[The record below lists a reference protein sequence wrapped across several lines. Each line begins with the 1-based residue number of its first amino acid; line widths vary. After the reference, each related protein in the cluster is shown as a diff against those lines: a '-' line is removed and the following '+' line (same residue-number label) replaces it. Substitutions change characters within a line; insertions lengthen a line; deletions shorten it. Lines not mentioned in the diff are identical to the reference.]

1 MNKKIKP
8 MRLNKIIIVSILCLI
23 GGLTNLS
30 AQSSTKDVE
39 IKNETNYEKGQNL
52 GRSLTPTIEAQ
63 INTLSRLLSFTF
75 NEPVGT
81 VTITVTNS
89 LGETVAS
96 SQCNTTIQPFVQ
108 LFVPVVD
115 DTYYIY
121 IGGNKISATG
131 IYTIINGLII

>member
-1 MNKKIKP
+1 MKT
-8 MRLNKIIIVSILCLI
+8 RLIILSLLILLLGVQQI
-23 GGLTNLS
+23 S
-30 AQSSTKDVE
+30 AQTSIPDIEINVGDEESSNS
-39 IKNETNYEKGQNL
+39 IKGRNL
-52 GRSLTPTIEAQ
+52 IPTIEAQ

-121 IGGNKISATG
+121 RWKQNIRYWYLYHYQRTYHIKI
-131 IYTIINGLII
+131 

>member
-1 MNKKIKP
+1 
-8 MRLNKIIIVSILCLI
+8 MRLNKIIIVSIICLI

-39 IKNETNYEKGQNL
+39 IKNETDSDKNKVV
-52 GRSLTPTIEAQ
+52 GRSLIPTIEAQ

-81 VTITVTNS
+81 VTIIVTNS
-89 LGETVAS
+89 VGETVAS

-108 LFVPVVD
+108 LFVPVID

-121 IGGNKISATG
+121 INGNSLSAYG
-131 IYTIINGLII
+131 QYVIQGALVL

>member
-1 MNKKIKP
+1 MKKIT
-8 MRLNKIIIVSILCLI
+8 NIIILFLVVFLSN
-23 GGLTNLS
+23 TTFLS
-30 AQSSTKDVE
+30 AQNTTADIEIHNQKGNENETSKDV
-39 IKNETNYEKGQNL
+39 
-52 GRSLTPTIEAQ
+52 GRTLTPTVEAQ

>member
-1 MNKKIKP
+1 
-8 MRLNKIIIVSILCLI
+8 MRLNQIIIVSILCLI

-39 IKNETNYEKGQNL
+39 IKNETNYVENKNL

-89 LGETVAS
+89 VGETVAS

-108 LFVPVVD
+108 LFVPVAD
-115 DTYYIY
+115 DTDYYRIQ
-121 IGGNKISATG
+121 
-131 IYTIINGLII
+131 

>member
-1 MNKKIKP
+1 
-8 MRLNKIIIVSILCLI
+8 MRLNKIIIVSIICLI

-39 IKNETNYEKGQNL
+39 IKNETDSDKNKVV
-52 GRSLTPTIEAQ
+52 GRSLIPTIEAQ

-89 LGETVAS
+89 VGETVAS

-108 LFVPVVD
+108 LFVPVAD
-115 DTYYIY
+115 DTYSIL
-121 IGGNKISATG
+121 K
-131 IYTIINGLII
+131 LL

>member
-1 MNKKIKP
+1 

-39 IKNETNYEKGQNL
+39 IKNETNYEKDQDL

-63 INTLSRLLSFTF
+63 VNTLSRLLSLTF

-81 VTITVTNS
+81 VTVTVTNS
-89 LGETVAS
+89 VGDTVAA
-96 SQCNTTIQPFVQ
+96 SQCNTTILPFVQ
-108 LFVPVVD
+108 LFVPVID

-121 IGGNKISATG
+121 INGNSLSAYG
-131 IYTIINGLII
+131 QYVIQGALVL

>member
-1 MNKKIKP
+1 
-8 MRLNKIIIVSILCLI
+8 MRLNKFIIISILCLI

-30 AQSSTKDVE
+30 AQSSTKDVK
-39 IKNETNYEKGQNL
+39 IKDETDYGENKDV

-89 LGETVAS
+89 VGETVAS

-121 IGGNKISATG
+121 INGDRISAYGT
-131 IYTIINGLII
+131 YIIVNGFII

>member
-1 MNKKIKP
+1 
-8 MRLNKIIIVSILCLI
+8 MRLNKIIIASILCLI

-39 IKNETNYEKGQNL
+39 IKNETNSEKNKDV
-52 GRSLTPTIEAQ
+52 GRSLIPTIEAQ

-108 LFVPVVD
+108 LFVPVID

-121 IGGNKISATG
+121 INGNSLSAYG
-131 IYTIINGLII
+131 QYVIQGALVL

>member
-1 MNKKIKP
+1 

-89 LGETVAS
+89 VGETVAS

-121 IGGNKISATG
+121 ICGNKISATG

>member
-1 MNKKIKP
+1 MKT
-8 MRLNKIIIVSILCLI
+8 RLIILSLLILLLGVQQI
-23 GGLTNLS
+23 S
-30 AQSSTKDVE
+30 AQTSIPDIKINVDDEESSNSG
-39 IKNETNYEKGQNL
+39 I
-52 GRSLTPTIEAQ
+52 GRNLTPTIEAQ

-89 LGETVAS
+89 VGETVAS

-115 DTYYIY
+115 ETYSIL
-121 IGGNKISATG
+121 K
-131 IYTIINGLII
+131 LL

>member
-1 MNKKIKP
+1 
-8 MRLNKIIIVSILCLI
+8 MRLNKIIIISILCLI

-30 AQSSTKDVE
+30 AQSSTKDVD
-39 IKNETNYEKGQNL
+39 IKNETDCEKGQNL

-89 LGETVAS
+89 VGETVAS

-108 LFVPVVD
+108 LFVPVID

>member
-1 MNKKIKP
+1 MKT
-8 MRLNKIIIVSILCLI
+8 RLIILSLLILLLGVQQI
-23 GGLTNLS
+23 S
-30 AQSSTKDVE
+30 AQTTVPDIDINIGKGESSDSG
-39 IKNETNYEKGQNL
+39 I
-52 GRSLTPTIEAQ
+52 GRNLTPTIEAQ

-89 LGETVAS
+89 VGETVAS

-121 IGGNKISATG
+121 INGDRISAYGT
-131 IYTIINGLII
+131 YIIVNGFII

>member
-1 MNKKIKP
+1 MKT
-8 MRLNKIIIVSILCLI
+8 RLIILSLLILLLGVQQI
-23 GGLTNLS
+23 S
-30 AQSSTKDVE
+30 AQTSIPDIEINVDDKESSDS
-39 IKNETNYEKGQNL
+39 NSGKGRN
-52 GRSLTPTIEAQ
+52 LTPTVEAQ

-96 SQCNTTIQPFVQ
+96 SQCNTAIQPFVQ
-108 LFVPVVD
+108 LFVPVID

>member
-1 MNKKIKP
+1 
-8 MRLNKIIIVSILCLI
+8 MRLNKIIIVSLLCLI

-39 IKNETNYEKGQNL
+39 IKKETNSEENKGV
-52 GRSLTPTIEAQ
+52 GRSLTPPIEAQ

-96 SQCNTTIQPFVQ
+96 SQCNTAIQPFVQ

>member
-1 MNKKIKP
+1 MKKIT
-8 MRLNKIIIVSILCLI
+8 NIIILFLVVFLSN
-23 GGLTNLS
+23 TTFLS
-30 AQSSTKDVE
+30 AQNTTADIEIHNQKGNENETSKDV
-39 IKNETNYEKGQNL
+39 
-52 GRSLTPTIEAQ
+52 GRTLTPTVEAQ

-89 LGETVAS
+89 VGETVAS

-108 LFVPVVD
+108 LFVPMVD

-121 IGGNKISATG
+121 IGGNKISVTG

>member
-1 MNKKIKP
+1 
-8 MRLNKIIIVSILCLI
+8 MRLNKIIIASILCLI

-39 IKNETNYEKGQNL
+39 IKNETKYEENKNL

-81 VTITVTNS
+81 VTITVANS
-89 LGETVAS
+89 VGETVAS

-108 LFVPVVD
+108 LFVPVID

-121 IGGNKISATG
+121 INGNSLSAYG
-131 IYTIINGLII
+131 QYVIQGALVL

>member
-1 MNKKIKP
+1 
-8 MRLNKIIIVSILCLI
+8 MRLNKIIIVSIICLI

-30 AQSSTKDVE
+30 AQSSTNDVE
-39 IKNETNYEKGQNL
+39 IKNETDSDKNKVV
-52 GRSLTPTIEAQ
+52 GRSLIPTIEAQ

-81 VTITVTNS
+81 VSITVTNS
-89 LGETVAS
+89 VGETVAS

-121 IGGNKISATG
+121 INGDRISASGT
-131 IYTIINGLII
+131 YIIVNGFII

>member
-1 MNKKIKP
+1 
-8 MRLNKIIIVSILCLI
+8 MRLNKIIIVSIICLI

-39 IKNETNYEKGQNL
+39 IKNETDSDKNKVV
-52 GRSLTPTIEAQ
+52 GRSLIPTIEAQ

-81 VTITVTNS
+81 VSITVTNS
-89 LGETVAS
+89 VGETVAS

-121 IGGNKISATG
+121 ITGNSLSAYG
-131 IYTIINGLII
+131 QYVIQGALVL

>member
-1 MNKKIKP
+1 
-8 MRLNKIIIVSILCLI
+8 MRLNKIIIVSLLCLI

-39 IKNETNYEKGQNL
+39 IKKETNSEENKGV
-52 GRSLTPTIEAQ
+52 GRSLTPPIEAQ

-96 SQCNTTIQPFVQ
+96 SQCNSSIQPFVQ

-121 IGGNKISATG
+121 SCK
-131 IYTIINGLII
+131 

>member
-1 MNKKIKP
+1 

-39 IKNETNYEKGQNL
+39 IKNETNSEKNKDV
-52 GRSLTPTIEAQ
+52 GRSLIPTIEAQ

-89 LGETVAS
+89 VGETVAS

-121 IGGNKISATG
+121 INSFYISLKK
-131 IYTIINGLII
+131 YTISLKRL

>member
-1 MNKKIKP
+1 
-8 MRLNKIIIVSILCLI
+8 MRLNKIIIISILCLI

-39 IKNETNYEKGQNL
+39 IKNETDSEENKVV

-89 LGETVAS
+89 VGETVAS

-121 IGGNKISATG
+121 INGDRISASGT
-131 IYTIINGLII
+131 YIIVNGFIV

>member
-1 MNKKIKP
+1 MKT
-8 MRLNKIIIVSILCLI
+8 RLIILSLLILLLGVQQI
-23 GGLTNLS
+23 S
-30 AQSSTKDVE
+30 AQTSIPDIEINVGGEESSDSNSG
-39 IKNETNYEKGQNL
+39 I
-52 GRSLTPTIEAQ
+52 GRNLTPTIEAQ

-89 LGETVAS
+89 VGETVAS

-121 IGGNKISATG
+121 INGDRISAYGT
-131 IYTIINGLII
+131 YIIVNGFII

>member
-1 MNKKIKP
+1 
-8 MRLNKIIIVSILCLI
+8 MRLNKIIIISILCLI

-39 IKNETNYEKGQNL
+39 IKNETKYEENKNL
-52 GRSLTPTIEAQ
+52 GRSLTPTVEAQ

-81 VTITVTNS
+81 VSITVTNS
-89 LGETVAS
+89 EGETVAS

-121 IGGNKISATG
+121 INGDRISASGT
-131 IYTIINGLII
+131 YIIVNGFII

>member
-1 MNKKIKP
+1 MKT
-8 MRLNKIIIVSILCLI
+8 RLIILSLLILLLGVEQI
-23 GGLTNLS
+23 S
-30 AQSSTKDVE
+30 AQTSIPDIEINVGNEESSNSG
-39 IKNETNYEKGQNL
+39 I
-52 GRSLTPTIEAQ
+52 GRNLTPTIEAQ

-121 IGGNKISATG
+121 INGDRISAYGT
-131 IYTIINGLII
+131 YIIVNGFII

>member
-1 MNKKIKP
+1 
-8 MRLNKIIIVSILCLI
+8 MRLNKIIIVSIICLI

-39 IKNETNYEKGQNL
+39 IKNETNYEKDQDL

-63 INTLSRLLSFTF
+63 INTQSRLLSFTF

-89 LGETVAS
+89 VGETVAS
-96 SQCNTTIQPFVQ
+96 SLCNTAIQPFVQ
-108 LFVPVVD
+108 LFVPVAD

-121 IGGNKISATG
+121 ITGNSLSAYG
-131 IYTIINGLII
+131 QYVIQGALVL

>member
-39 IKNETNYEKGQNL
+39 IKNETKYEENKNL

-63 INTLSRLLSFTF
+63 INTLSRLLSLTF

-89 LGETVAS
+89 VGETVAS

-115 DTYYIY
+115 DTYYYRIQ
-121 IGGNKISATG
+121 
-131 IYTIINGLII
+131 

>member
-1 MNKKIKP
+1 MKT
-8 MRLNKIIIVSILCLI
+8 RLIILSLLILLLGVQQI
-23 GGLTNLS
+23 S
-30 AQSSTKDVE
+30 AQTSIPDIEINVGNEESSNSTK
-39 IKNETNYEKGQNL
+39 
-52 GRSLTPTIEAQ
+52 GRNLTPTIEAQ

-81 VTITVTNS
+81 VSITVTNS
-89 LGETVAS
+89 VGETVAS

-121 IGGNKISATG
+121 INGDRISAYGT
-131 IYTIINGLII
+131 YIIVNGFII

>member
-1 MNKKIKP
+1 MKT
-8 MRLNKIIIVSILCLI
+8 RLIILSLLILLLGVQQI
-23 GGLTNLS
+23 S
-30 AQSSTKDVE
+30 AQTTVPDIDINIGKGESSDSG
-39 IKNETNYEKGQNL
+39 I
-52 GRSLTPTIEAQ
+52 GRNLTPTIEAQ

-108 LFVPVVD
+108 LFVPVID

-121 IGGNKISATG
+121 KGV
-131 IYTIINGLII
+131 

>member
-1 MNKKIKP
+1 MKT
-8 MRLNKIIIVSILCLI
+8 RLIILSLLILLLGVQQI
-23 GGLTNLS
+23 S
-30 AQSSTKDVE
+30 AQTSIPDIEINVGDEESSDSNSG
-39 IKNETNYEKGQNL
+39 I
-52 GRSLTPTIEAQ
+52 GRNLTPTIEAQ

-89 LGETVAS
+89 VGETVAS

-108 LFVPVVD
+108 LFVPVID

-121 IGGNKISATG
+121 INGNSLSAYG
-131 IYTIINGLII
+131 QYVIQGALVL

>member
-1 MNKKIKP
+1 MKT
-8 MRLNKIIIVSILCLI
+8 RLIILSLLILLLGVQQISAQTSIPDIDISI
-23 GGLTNLS
+23 GGEE
-30 AQSSTKDVE
+30 SSDSNSG
-39 IKNETNYEKGQNL
+39 I
-52 GRSLTPTIEAQ
+52 GRNLTPTIEAQ

-108 LFVPVVD
+108 LFVPVID

-121 IGGNKISATG
+121 INGNSLSAYG
-131 IYTIINGLII
+131 QYVIQGALVL